1 LTNIAS
7 GSSAQTTAV
16 VKSGA
21 VPIFIEL
28 LASPEADVR
37 EQAVWA
43 LGNIAGD
50 SPELRNY
57 VLSQNALQP
66 LVYPV

>member
-1 LTNIAS
+1 
-7 GSSAQTTAV
+7 V
-16 VKSGA
+16 VQANA
-21 VPIFIEL
+21 VPIFIQL

-50 SPELRNY
+50 SPELRDY
-57 VLSQNALQP
+57 VLSQNALIP
-66 LVYPV
+66 LVEYHS